1 MRIIILGGT
10 GFIGGTLARRL
21 AAQGHEVIVPS
32 RRPEKVA
39 AALGAKSTGAGNG
52 VPTKFTPIIGVPFD
66 GRTGEGWA
74 HLLGPEAAIVNLAGE
89 NIAEGRWTEDKK
101 QRILHSRLSAGAA
114 VMDALRRAADAGSG
128 PPAALI
134 QASAVGFY
142 GARGAEPVGEDE
154 PSGTGFLAEVSR
166 RWEASTQEA
175 EAMGVRRA
183 VVRTSM
189 VLGRGGALAKMLPTF
204 CLGLGGPLGNGRQM
218 VPWIHLDDEVGA
230 ILFLLG
236 TLERTGKAPAATALS
251 GPFNLAAPEA
261 VDSRGFARALGK
273 ALGRPAFLPA
283 PGLALRLILGQMAQE
298 VLLSGVRA
306 VPTRLMAAGYQFRHP
321 GLADALADVLTDQDV
336 QAGTQAGPQA
346 NTRQP

>member
-39 AALGAKSTGAGNG
+39 AALGAQTPVS
-52 VPTKFTPIIGVPFD
+52 PIIGVPFD

-74 HLLGPEAAIVNLAGE
+74 HLLGPESAIVNLAGE

-101 QRILHSRLSAGAA
+101 QRILQSRLSAGAA
-114 VMDALRRAADAGSG
+114 VVDALRRAASAGAG
-128 PPAALI
+128 MPAALI
-134 QASAVGFY
+134 QASAVGYY
-142 GARGAEPVGEDE
+142 GPRGAGPVDEDE

-175 EAMGVRRA
+175 EALGVRRA

-189 VLGRGGALAKMLPTF
+189 VLGRGGALAKMLPAF
-204 CLGLGGPLGNGRQM
+204 RLGLGGPLGNGRQM
-218 VPWIHLDDEVGA
+218 VPWIHLDDEVEA

-236 TLERTGKAPAATALS
+236 TLEPAAGQTAANPAATALS

-283 PGLALRLILGQMAQE
+283 PGVALRLILGQMAQE

-306 VPTRLMAAGYQFRHP
+306 VPTRLTAAGYRFRHP
-321 GLADALADVLTDQDV
+321 GLAGALADVL
-336 QAGTQAGPQA
+336 AGPDERTA
-346 NTRQP
+346 MLIGTRQP